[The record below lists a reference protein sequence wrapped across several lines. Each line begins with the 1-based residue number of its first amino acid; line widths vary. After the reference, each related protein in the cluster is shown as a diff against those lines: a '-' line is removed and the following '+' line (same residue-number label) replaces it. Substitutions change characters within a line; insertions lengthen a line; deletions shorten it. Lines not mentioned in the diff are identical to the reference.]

1 MITGGRPAKGG
12 SSAAEGLAQGGAI
25 ICRPAGPAYEGAV
38 GPEPASTSAECEMS
52 SYASRVLWRTREIQ
66 RPMSHRGVVAACLA
80 VALLLSGCSA
90 GWSRIPVEDRLAV
103 PRQQQVQVWRG
114 GQVLHLQGLIVV
126 GDSVR
131 GIPFPRPPGCDTCR
145 VALARA
151 EVDSVRVGDPVGALW
166 QSALIAG
173 GVLGGVYVIMCVRT
187 NLCGWYD

>member
-1 MITGGRPAKGG
+1 MTLRSTAACRALLVTGRH
-12 SSAAEGLAQGGAI
+12 
-25 ICRPAGPAYEGAV
+25 
-38 GPEPASTSAECEMS
+38 T
-52 SYASRVLWRTREIQ
+52 SRVPPRTRVPE
-66 RPMSHRGVVAACLA
+66 RSMWHRRAEVACLA

-90 GWSRIPVEDRLAV
+90 GWRRIPVEDHLAV

-166 QSALIAG
+166 QSALLAG